1 MHPTPFCAKLS
12 PLNTLLYSGKFG
24 FIVSSTS
31 VIDPAVQRLLESAIA
46 ASRNAYIPYSNYPVG
61 AALRA
66 LDGTVYGG
74 CNIENASFPVTICAE
89 RTALVKAVSEGQRQ
103 FDLLVVVT
111 KNAGSPCG
119 MCRQMLYEFAPDL
132 RVILADLDGH
142 IASDT
147 HLRALLPD
155 GFGPDRLPR

>member
-1 MHPTPFCAKLS
+1 MVEA
-12 PLNTLLYSGKFG
+12 
-24 FIVSSTS
+24 
-31 VIDPAVQRLLESAIA
+31 AIA
-46 ASRNAYIPYSNYPVG
+46 VTEYAYIPYSHYPVG

-66 LDGTVYGG
+66 ADGTIYTG
-74 CNIENASFPVTICAE
+74 CNVENAAYPATICAE

-103 FDLLVVVT
+103 FDTLVVVT

-119 MCRQMLYEFAPDL
+119 TCRQMLYEFAPHL
-132 RVILADLDGH
+132 RVILADMDGH

-147 HLRALLPD
+147 TLSALLPD